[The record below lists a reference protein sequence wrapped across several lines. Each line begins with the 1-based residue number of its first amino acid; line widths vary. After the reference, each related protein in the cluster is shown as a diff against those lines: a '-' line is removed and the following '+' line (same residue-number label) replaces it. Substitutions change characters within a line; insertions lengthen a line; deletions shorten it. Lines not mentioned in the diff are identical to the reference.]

1 MSRTSLIFVTCLE
14 TMKETL
20 TLAEYALED
29 RKYKY
34 FKKQVMNLSYES
46 LGKIYRELVA
56 RGEATPCECGAQVR
70 NGWSEC
76 QLCSGSG
83 YKDTT
88 HMG

>member
-1 MSRTSLIFVTCLE
+1 
-14 TMKETL
+14 MKETL

-56 RGEATPCECGAQVR
+56 RGDAASCECGAQVR

-76 QLCSGSG
+76 PLCSGSG
-83 YKDTT
+83 YKDTAHT
-88 HMG
+88 G